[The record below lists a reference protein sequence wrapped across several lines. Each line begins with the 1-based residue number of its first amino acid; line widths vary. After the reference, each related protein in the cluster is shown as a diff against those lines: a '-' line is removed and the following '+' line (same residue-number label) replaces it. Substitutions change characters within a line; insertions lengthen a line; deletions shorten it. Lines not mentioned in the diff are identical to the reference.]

1 MAETETLY
9 SVDYI
14 IGELPDIDRKSIGKM
29 VLRNYLA
36 GNNMDE
42 DESSIR
48 NEDIRIVYNDDVKRL
63 TEALQREW
71 RQKVYEQFGVV
82 DKNIELYYENDP
94 NEAFWAVVHKNGEM
108 TNLHSH
114 ESHDNYSRGPHVSAA
129 FWVQVPENSGDF
141 VFRYKPNPYIVAN
154 KVIKSKDGGFLLFDS
169 TMEHFVTKNCSDG
182 LRIVISMNFKIVES

>member
-36 GNNMDE
+36 GNNMDK

-48 NEDIRIVYNDDVKRL
+48 NEDIRIVYNDDIRKL

-71 RQKVYEQFGVV
+71 KQKVYEQFGVV

-141 VFRYKPNPYIVAN
+141 VFQYNPNKYMVSETT
-154 KVIKSKDGGFLLFDS
+154 IKSVEGFFLMFDS
-169 TMEHFVTKNCSDG
+169 TVKHRVTENLSDNH
-182 LRIVISMNFKIVES
+182 RIVVSMNFSLVDV

>member
-14 IGELPDIDRKSIGKM
+14 IGELPDIDRKSIGSM

-48 NEDIRIVYNDDVKRL
+48 NEDIRIVYNDDVKKL

-71 RQKVYEQFGVV
+71 RQKVYEQFGIA

-94 NEAFWAVVHKNGEM
+94 NEAFLGCGA
-108 TNLHSH
+108 
-114 ESHDNYSRGPHVSAA
+114 
-129 FWVQVPENSGDF
+129 
-141 VFRYKPNPYIVAN
+141 
-154 KVIKSKDGGFLLFDS
+154 
-169 TMEHFVTKNCSDG
+169 
-182 LRIVISMNFKIVES
+182 

>member
-48 NEDIRIVYNDDVKRL
+48 NEDIRIVYNEDVKRL
-63 TEALQREW
+63 TEE
-71 RQKVYEQFGVV
+71 
-82 DKNIELYYENDP
+82 
-94 NEAFWAVVHKNGEM
+94 
-108 TNLHSH
+108 
-114 ESHDNYSRGPHVSAA
+114 
-129 FWVQVPENSGDF
+129 
-141 VFRYKPNPYIVAN
+141 
-154 KVIKSKDGGFLLFDS
+154 
-169 TMEHFVTKNCSDG
+169 
-182 LRIVISMNFKIVES
+182 